1 MAAHTVR
8 LVACNQ
14 VAEGTMAFHFAK
26 PAGFEFRPGQ
36 AIDVVLE
43 GEGAPPDAQDCR
55 HTFSLVSAPCQ
66 DELVVA
72 TRMRDSPF
80 KRALGAWPI
89 GSMLG
94 VDGPF
99 GSLTLHK
106 NASRPA
112 VMIAGGIGITPFM
125 SMARQAAKDRAER
138 DLLLIYSNRRPEDA
152 AFLSELQQLQKTNP
166 RFRLVAT
173 MTDMTHS
180 SQAWAGETRKIDSDL
195 IRSAT
200 KDLPSSIFYLAGPP
214 PMVEAVRQ
222 ALVGA
227 GMDEDDVRS
236 EEFYGY

>member
-8 LVACNQ
+8 LLACNP
-14 VAEGTMAFHFAK
+14 VAEGTTAFHFEK

-36 AIDVVLE
+36 AVDVVLE

-55 HTFSLVSAPCQ
+55 HTFSLVSAPCE

-72 TRMRDSPF
+72 TRMRSSPF
-80 KRALGAWPI
+80 KRALGAWKV
-89 GSMLG
+89 GSTAGL
-94 VDGPF
+94 DGPF

-125 SMARQAAKDRAER
+125 SMARQAAHDKAER

-166 RFRLVAT
+166 RFRLAAT
-173 MTDMTHS
+173 MTDMARS
-180 SQAWAGETRKIDSDL
+180 SQAWTGETRRIDSAL
-195 IRSAT
+195 IQSAI
-200 KDLPSSIFYLAGPP
+200 KDLAASIFYLAGPP
-214 PMVEAVRQ
+214 AMVEAVRQ

-227 GMDEDDVRS
+227 GVDEDDVRS